1 MKNFLLFIFS
11 LLVLVSCENST
22 ATNNIAT
29 NKEKPNTVSL
39 FLADVQS
46 ILSDT
51 NKNPIVTFSELAKD
65 ISEKKYTT

>member
-11 LLVLVSCENST
+11 LPVLVSCENS
-22 ATNNIAT
+22 IAT
-29 NKEKPNTVSL
+29 NKEKPNTVTL

-51 NKNPIVTFSELAKD
+51 NKNSIVTFSELFHNVLGLRIDFFK
-65 ISEKKYTT
+65 